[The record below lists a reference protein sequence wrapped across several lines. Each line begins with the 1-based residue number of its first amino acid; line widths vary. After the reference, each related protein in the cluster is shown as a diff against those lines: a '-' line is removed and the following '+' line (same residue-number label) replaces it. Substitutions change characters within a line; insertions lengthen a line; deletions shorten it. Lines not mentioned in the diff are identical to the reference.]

1 MIARY
6 MRLGQICKVFG
17 MSRQTANRYI
27 AEMLECKRYEDA
39 APELNLESRYFNV
52 ICLADYLQNRECLR
66 NRNIAKLLPPYDP
79 HQVAWTLGMSGE
91 KYENT

>member
-52 ICLADYLQNRECLR
+52 LCLADYVLNRERLT
-66 NRNIAKLLPPYDP
+66 NKNMAKFIQAYDP
-79 HQVAWTLGMSGE
+79 HKTAWTLGMIEG
-91 KYENT
+91 KNANT